1 MLDSVIADIRAIKD
15 HLAHDVDWQ
24 LAALKADNDD
34 LRAAN
39 DNEAKAIAALKT
51 ANDNEAA
58 QIKTLTARLDAL
70 EAGRR

>member
-24 LAALKADNDD
+24 LVALKADNDD
-34 LRAAN
+34 LRA
-39 DNEAKAIAALKT
+39 

>member
-1 MLDSVIADIRAIKD
+1 MIADIRAIKD
-15 HLAHDVDWQ
+15 RLFPRMTSHY
-24 LAALKADNDD
+24 AACGASRPNNDD
-34 LRAAN
+34 LSAAN